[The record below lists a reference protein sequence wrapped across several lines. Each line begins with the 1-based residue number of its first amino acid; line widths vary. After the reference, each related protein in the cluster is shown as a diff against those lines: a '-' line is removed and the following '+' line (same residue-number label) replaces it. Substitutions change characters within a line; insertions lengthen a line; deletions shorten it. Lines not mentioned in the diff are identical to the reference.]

1 MRPKYRRQHEHGG
14 ACEGPPRDRG
24 HPQPEQQ
31 HEQSLSHFVE
41 AARTPARSC
50 LHEPPPSQRA
60 RRSAEMEVADDLEE
74 VRATI
79 TRLVKGLRD
88 PDPCV
93 AAAAAESLFDLGV
106 KGGYASAVATR
117 NRKEIG
123 ETEGVFEGFSHL
135 VSCGTDEGQGWAC
148 AALAQ
153 IAFDNSP
160 NCISVVRTPGMLS
173 GLRDVM
179 ENSSKDSKAAAALAV
194 NNISAFSEQ
203 ASAIIVQADVLNINR
218 ASADSLAHLLPFLTL
233 EQCKAIEQGRIRTGA
248 YRTWEDVARV
258 GCSIDKYALGAMRA
272 CRRPNLVLTDEPG
285 LLNALKVLCRSKHT
299 DARTDAVGAVNHIS
313 RSEQARPILI
323 AHNMVHDALA
333 PALLAKYEGEEEL
346 DAIVARAT
354 MAMANIVAHPAPA
367 SNTSGHMSDMRH
379 SDCALHA
386 ASSAPSAS
394 GAAAFGGC
402 VSAAADPAGVADG
415 GWGPGGL
422 SSTSG
427 TPLHRPIDEYI
438 AICRIDGEGCME
450 LRCAALGILVRCLH
464 FALEGKKWVGITWG
478 IFSVVH
484 ALRNLSENQANK
496 GVLTAKGL
504 VELLGVCASCL
515 HARGRSVLCRSLV
528 RAACECAQVA

>member
-1 MRPKYRRQHEHGG
+1 MASG
-14 ACEGPPRDRG
+14 
-24 HPQPEQQ
+24 
-31 HEQSLSHFVE
+31 
-41 AARTPARSC
+41 
-50 LHEPPPSQRA
+50 
-60 RRSAEMEVADDLEE
+60 DDDFDE
-74 VRATI
+74 VRETI
-79 TRLVKGLRD
+79 KRLVKGLRD
-88 PDPCV
+88 TDPCV

-106 KGGYASAVATR
+106 KGGYASAIATR

-123 ETEGVFEGFSHL
+123 ETDGVFEGFSHL
-135 VSCGTDEGQGWAC
+135 VSYGTDEGQGWAC

-218 ASADSLAHLLPFLTL
+218 ASAETLAQLLPFLTP
-233 EQCKAIEQGRIRTGA
+233 EQCKAIVEGRKRNGA
-248 YRTWEDVARV
+248 YRTWEDVKKV
-258 GCSIDKYALGAMRA
+258 HHSIDKCALGAMRA

-285 LLNALKVLCRSKHT
+285 LLNALKVLCRAEHT

-354 MAMANIVAHPAPA
+354 MAMANIVAHPVPPFTT
-367 SNTSGHMSDMRH
+367 NGHLSDVGH
-379 SDCALHA
+379 SDASWHS
-386 ASSAPSAS
+386 ASSAQPA
-394 GAAAFGGC
+394 GALTYGGRAAGGADAATAAA
-402 VSAAADPAGVADG
+402 AAAA
-415 GWGPGGL
+415 GPGWETGGI
-422 SSTSG
+422 SSAKG
-427 TPLHRPIDEYI
+427 APLRRPIDEYI
-438 AICRIDGEGCME
+438 AICRMDGDGYME
-450 LRCAALGILVRCLH
+450 LRQAALGILVRCLQ

-484 ALRNLSENQANK
+484 ALSNLSGNQANK
-496 GVLTAKGL
+496 GVLTSKGL
-504 VELLGVCASCL
+504 VELLGVCVSSC
-515 HARGRSVLCRSLV
+515 S
-528 RAACECAQVA
+528 RAIQVYSFRL